1 MLLLDKK
8 CDYFINLLYLL
19 AWIYTAVE
27 TIVASFTSMQGVVFV
42 ENNAIEYW
50 INVNACNIQLFHAT
64 L

>member
-1 MLLLDKK
+1 MD
-8 CDYFINLLYLL
+8 
-19 AWIYTAVE
+19 IYTAVE

-50 INVNACNIQLFHAT
+50 INVNVCNIQLFHAT